1 MQNLINSKMHASDKS
16 KHIRKLHNAWKSLG
30 RSNQN
35 KKLWNKFRKLSN
47 VANEPCKIYYKQ
59 RKKVMASNLKARREI
74 CNKLEEEVRA
84 MNRENIH
91 ITSLDK
97 LLNWCKSGWKN
108 YAPVEQSKFKTLQK
122 DFYNLVAELKR
133 LRKLAIQDNR
143 NQKQIRINKAL
154 ELIELDNT
162 ENAIN
167 SAKILQ
173 KEWKNIGPTTFK
185 QDKQYWEE
193 FRTACDKIFAKR
205 AEKVARI
212 KNANHHAEKQIKYVL
227 KNLLDISNLSDK
239 NLRQSRD
246 NYNELQQDFASILNL
261 NIQKKHHTYLD
272 EFKTLKLRIDTR
284 FSTLPSK
291 KWENMKITVLE
302 KTELLAALEADLF
315 ASKNNSHF
323 IKIKSKLKDANWN
336 QIKLNGVKIL
346 AEILQSRVESI
357 LKTPTL
363 EELKN
368 LAKEN
373 EQKIR
378 YFCTELEILAG
389 AETPTEDQSLRMQ
402 IQLSKLKSG
411 FGKTQP
417 NIKENTKFAK
427 EIELQAHCT
436 GPLEEKT
443 RKELLKRLGQTIKKI
458 L

>member
-1 MQNLINSKMHASDKS
+1 
-16 KHIRKLHNAWKSLG
+16 
-30 RSNQN
+30 
-35 KKLWNKFRKLSN
+35 
-47 VANEPCKIYYKQ
+47 
-59 RKKVMASNLKARREI
+59 
-74 CNKLEEEVRA
+74 
-84 MNRENIH
+84 
-91 ITSLDK
+91 
-97 LLNWCKSGWKN
+97 
-108 YAPVEQSKFKTLQK
+108 
-122 DFYNLVAELKR
+122 
-133 LRKLAIQDNR
+133 
-143 NQKQIRINKAL
+143 
-154 ELIELDNT
+154 
-162 ENAIN
+162 
-167 SAKILQ
+167 
-173 KEWKNIGPTTFK
+173 
-185 QDKQYWEE
+185 
-193 FRTACDKIFAKR
+193 
-205 AEKVARI
+205 
-212 KNANHHAEKQIKYVL
+212 
-227 KNLLDISNLSDK
+227 LLDISNLSDK

-302 KTELLAALEADLF
+302 KTQLLAALEADLF

-443 RKELLKRLGQTIKKI
+443 RKELLKR
-458 L
+458 